1 MLLASLLP
9 LVRLVM
15 TLLLSASCQ
24 MRFHHIL
31 NYSQRKLALIKPICH
46 ALLVEIKGGHGFS
59 RNVAVALLFAFACCT
74 AVLCRGEVASPLPAA
89 IAVPWSG
96 YLITRILETKV
107 KCFCY

>member
-1 MLLASLLP
+1 MLSASLLP
-9 LVRLVM
+9 LVRLVW
-15 TLLLSASCQ
+15 TQLLSASCQ

-46 ALLVEIKGGHGFS
+46 ALFVEIKGGRGSS
-59 RNVAVALLFAFACCT
+59 RNVAIALLLAFACCT
-74 AVLCRGEVASPLPAA
+74 AVLYREEVASPLLVA